1 MSEELREKVCR
12 FCFKFISNPNMCPC
26 LADIDDRNACKI
38 FKDIKQW
45 AKDCVPKEKEYI
57 SLENMEGR
65 HNIDG
70 HNQCRAE
77 TLKKIEEA

>member
-1 MSEELREKVCR
+1 MRELRKIVTEYFSDSEEL
-12 FCFKFISNPNMCPC
+12 
-26 LADIDDRNACKI
+26 DDAIRKSI
-38 FKDIKQW
+38 RVDLVIRDVKQW
-45 AKDCVPKEKEYI
+45 AKGCVPKEKEYI

-77 TLKKIEEA
+77 TLKNIEEA